1 MNRPEHQ
8 NPRAETARW
17 APWWVYVVS
26 IAGANYLRQ
35 VIVPT
40 GRTALDVALFAAV
53 VVVVAVVVTAVFR
66 TTRRQ

>member
-8 NPRAETARW
+8 NPQATSDRW
-17 APWWVYVVS
+17 APWWVYVVA
-26 IAGANYLRQ
+26 IAGANYVRQ

-53 VVVVAVVVTAVFR
+53 VVVVAVVVTIAFR
-66 TTRRQ
+66 VIRSR